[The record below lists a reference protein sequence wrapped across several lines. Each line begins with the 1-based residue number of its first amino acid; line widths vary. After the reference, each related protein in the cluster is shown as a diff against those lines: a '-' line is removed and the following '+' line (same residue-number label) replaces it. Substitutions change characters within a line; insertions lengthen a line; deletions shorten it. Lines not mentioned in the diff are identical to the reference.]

1 MRKRVENNYDVRLTS
16 INHKIN
22 RKAMILADAE
32 VSLSR
37 GEHKEEVFNNFFFE
51 TLAAQ
56 VGETVSRYPES
67 AEEAPF
73 WVL

>member
-1 MRKRVENNYDVRLTS
+1 MRKRVENNYDVRLTN

-32 VSLSR
+32 ASLNR
-37 GEHKEEVFNNFFFE
+37 GEHKEEIFNNFFFE
-51 TLAAQ
+51 TVVAP